1 MLSTRTWGVPSLA
14 LALAILTGGE
24 DAGARAA
31 VAESVPGELI
41 VRFEPGTAARE
52 RLAARDTADVDFD
65 RALPLRR
72 TQLVSTERGQS
83 VATAAAQ
90 LERSPDVAYA
100 EPNYVR
106 ESSALPDDPFFSKLY
121 GLDNTGQTVAGIP
134 GTPDADIDAPEA
146 WELAGGSPDA
156 VAAVID
162 SGVDLGHPDLA
173 GAIWTNPGETGAGRE
188 SNGVDDDA
196 NGLVDDWR
204 GWDWASD
211 DGLPADENGHG
222 THVSGTIAATA
233 DNATGITGVSS
244 GSRVMALRV
253 LDAAGS
259 GSVADLISAY
269 RYAGAEGA
277 RVVNASLGGSGFS
290 RSELAAIEANPD
302 TLFVVAAGNGGVD
315 GVGDDVE
322 STPEY
327 PCAYPAA
334 NIVCV
339 AATDQ
344 DDAMAGFSNFGST
357 SVDLAAPGVR
367 TLSTVPGGG
376 YAYYSGTSMATPHV
390 AGTAALIASRFPTAG
405 VAAMRA
411 ALFGG
416 TDPKPALAAATVT
429 GGRLNAEGAL
439 RSAARSAGVELPG
452 DSPGIEP
459 PGDSGSPEVEPPGG
473 PLPAPAAAPPVIT
486 PVEPAVAS
494 APPPAADR
502 SAPRISLSL
511 VRGRGLGALLSRGL
525 VLRSRCSERCKLALR
540 VRVDPRTAI
549 RSRLSRTRRTK
560 VVGRAAR
567 GSARRSHR
575 VVIRLSR
582 RARVRLRRLR
592 VVRLTVTATATDAA
606 GNARRVRRDL
616 RVRR

>member
-52 RLAARDTADVDFD
+52 RLAARDTADVDFH
-65 RALPLRR
+65 RALPLKR
-72 TQLVSTERGQS
+72 TQLVSTGRGQS
-83 VATAAAQ
+83 VAAAVTE

-106 ESSALPDDPFFSKLY
+106 ELSALPDDPFFSKLY

-156 VAAVID
+156 VVAVID

-233 DNATGITGVSS
+233 DNATGIAGVSS

-253 LDAAGS
+253 LDSAGT

-269 RYAGAEGA
+269 RYAGAQGA
-277 RVVNASLGGSGFS
+277 QVVNASLGGSGFS
-290 RSELAAIEANPD
+290 HSELAAIEANPD
-302 TLFVVAAGNGGVD
+302 TLFVVAAGNGGAD

-327 PCAYPAA
+327 PCAYQAA

-367 TLSTVPGGG
+367 TLSTVPGSG

-390 AGTAALIASRFPTAG
+390 AGTAALIASAVPTAG
-405 VAAMRA
+405 VPAMRA
-411 ALFGG
+411 ALLEG
-416 TDPKPALAAATVT
+416 TDPKPALATRTVT

-452 DSPGIEP
+452 GSPETEP
-459 PGDSGSPEVEPPGG
+459 SGDSPEVEPPGG
-473 PLPAPAAAPPVIT
+473 PLPAPAAAPPATT
-486 PVEPAVAS
+486 PVRPPVAS

-511 VRGRGLGALLSRGL
+511 VRGRQLRALLSRGL
-525 VLRSRCSERCKLALR
+525 VLRSRCSERCKLALQ
-540 VRVDPRTAI
+540 VRVGPRTAI

-560 VVGRAAR
+560 VVGRATT
-567 GSARRSHR
+567 GTARRSHR

-606 GNARRVRRDL
+606 GNVRRVRRGL